1 MSCCPTLLS
10 FHNVEQAYLRRT
22 TTLVQSF
29 FLLVEVG
36 AQAEERERK
45 GARRSKVV
53 VGTSKVVKV
62 GVKVVK
68 VVKVGGEGVAAN
80 GASEEEGVS
89 TTHRRKKIFYDYR
102 G

>member
-1 MSCCPTLLS
+1 M
-10 FHNVEQAYLRRT
+10 EQAYLRRT

-36 AQAEERERK
+36 AQAEEREMK

-62 GVKVVK
+62 VKVVKVGVKVVK
-68 VVKVGGEGVAAN
+68 VAGEGVAAN

>member
-1 MSCCPTLLS
+1 MT
-10 FHNVEQAYLRRT
+10 FRTYLRRT
-22 TTLVQSF
+22 TTLAQSF

-36 AQAEERERK
+36 AQAEERGRK

-53 VGTSKVVKV
+53 VVGTNKVVKV

-68 VVKVGGEGVAAN
+68 V
-80 GASEEEGVS
+80 ASEEEGVS
-89 TTHRRKKIFYDYR
+89 TTNRRKKTFYDYR

>member
-1 MSCCPTLLS
+1 MT
-10 FHNVEQAYLRRT
+10 FHTYLRRT
-22 TTLVQSF
+22 TTLAQSF

-36 AQAEERERK
+36 LQAEERGRK

-53 VGTSKVVKV
+53 VVGTNKVVKV

-68 VVKVGGEGVAAN
+68 VASEGTAVN
-80 GASEEEGVS
+80 GASEEGGVS
-89 TTHRRKKIFYDYR
+89 TTHRRKKTFYDYR

>member
-1 MSCCPTLLS
+1 MSCCPTLS
-10 FHNVEQAYLRRT
+10 FQSVKQAYLRRT

-36 AQAEERERK
+36 AQAEEREMK

-53 VGTSKVVKV
+53 VGINKVVKV

-68 VVKVGGEGVAAN
+68 VAGEGVAAN